1 VLKLEYLFYFFQD
14 FLEKIYN
21 GTTKSELHDKFLTGT
36 IRERAKMKHR
46 GFGPID
52 DDEQVNINRQ
62 QMMQKD
68 MGSCSC
74 IILVIIVAGYSELH

>member
-1 VLKLEYLFYFFQD
+1 LYIFLYFFQD
-14 FLEKIYN
+14 FLEKIFN
-21 GTTKSELHDKFLTGT
+21 GTTKSELHDTFLTGT
-36 IRERAKMKHR
+36 IRERVKMKHR

-68 MGSCSC
+68 MGSC
-74 IILVIIVAGYSELH
+74 IILVIIVAGYSEFH